1 MLSIAICGD
10 INWIAGNVVRIWEG
24 WAQDIPTAY
33 WRTYGM
39 EGFDGRLCTLNGPLA
54 PWTVN
59 TDILKYA
66 TQTFCAFTTGW
77 AGFCTANNLKAGDV
91 LIFTKVGLDE
101 FEVRKA

>member
-1 MLSIAICGD
+1 MD
-10 INWIAGNVVRIWEG
+10 
-24 WAQDIPTAY
+24 
-33 WRTYGM
+33 
-39 EGFDGRLCTLNGPLA
+39 GFDGRLCTLNGPLA

-59 TDILKYA
+59 TDVLKYA

-77 AGFCTANNLKAGDV
+77 AGFCTANKLKVGDA